1 MKVGTAN
8 DVYFWLIWC
17 WAWETAVKQVRYKQ
31 VCCFVVVVVHIITT
45 VQAQIDSYIML
56 WRSCLYWLLPYYT
69 ILYSAKAGGVMWSFV
84 LSVIPF
90 VVPSVSRIT
99 SERVNRCRP
108 NMISMGKG
116 WFSRCDG
123 CRPNMISIGKGWF
136 CRCGSFLVLIS
147 VWMWTYDRFITLL
160 SIGR

>member
-1 MKVGTAN
+1 LLYTLSQLYRLRLTVISCCDA
-8 DVYFWLIWC
+8 
-17 WAWETAVKQVRYKQ
+17 AV
-31 VCCFVVVVVHIITT
+31 CIG
-45 VQAQIDSYIML
+45 
-56 WRSCLYWLLPYYT
+56 
-69 ILYSAKAGGVMWSFV
+69 YSAKAGGVMWSFV

-136 CRCGSFLVLIS
+136 SRCDGCRPNMISIGKGWFSRCDGCRPNMISIGKGWFSRCGSFLVLIS